1 MSKPEKEDVQTVSVT
16 TTVKTVTTTGADG
29 KVTTET
35 TATVNGDPAS
45 LARAVE
51 MLEIVQRLS
60 DLGRPPRKPY
70 ER

>member
-1 MSKPEKEDVQTVSVT
+1 MPETRTQIVT
-16 TTVKTVTTTGADG
+16 TTVKTVTTTDVDG

-35 TATVNGDPAS
+35 TTTVDGDPAS

-51 MLEIVQRLS
+51 MLEIVQKLS
-60 DLGRPPRKPY
+60 NAVRKPY

>member
-1 MSKPEKEDVQTVSVT
+1 MSKETPKEEPRVQIVSVT
-16 TTVKTVTTTGADG
+16 TTVKTVTTTDANG

-35 TATVNGDPAS
+35 TTTVTGDPAS
-45 LARAVE
+45 LSRAVE

-60 DLGRPPRKPY
+60 NLGRKPF